1 MVFRPTWEEFQV
13 IFVWIGKNGKRNFIF
28 IEFLSQNFS
37 AYIEYMESQGAHKA
51 GLVKVYNKHKVTNQ
65 NPQCSKNLLPLQVI
79 PPKEW
84 VPRKSGYDIDK
95 IDLTIPA
102 PITQIV
108 SGKQGLYQQIN
119 VQRRAMSLSQFAE
132 LANSER
138 YSTPPHFDYADLER
152 KYWKNVTY
160 VAPIYAADVSGKLF
174 N

>member
-1 MVFRPTWEEFQV
+1 M
-13 IFVWIGKNGKRNFIF
+13 
-28 IEFLSQNFS
+28 
-37 AYIEYMESQGAHKA
+37 
-51 GLVKVYNKHKVTNQ
+51 
-65 NPQCSKNLLPLQVI
+65 
-79 PPKEW
+79 
-84 VPRKSGYDIDK
+84 PRKSGYDISK

-138 YSTPPHFDYADLER
+138 YATPPHFDYADLER

-160 VAPIYAADVSGKLF
+160 VAAVYGADVSGE
-174 N
+174 

>member
-1 MVFRPTWEEFQV
+1 M
-13 IFVWIGKNGKRNFIF
+13 
-28 IEFLSQNFS
+28 
-37 AYIEYMESQGAHKA
+37 
-51 GLVKVYNKHKVTNQ
+51 
-65 NPQCSKNLLPLQVI
+65 I

-84 VPRKSGYDIDK
+84 IPRKSGYDINK

-119 VQRRAMSLSQFAE
+119 VQRRAMTLAQFSE

-138 YSTPPHFDYADLER
+138 YATPAHFDYADLER

-160 VAPIYAADVSGKLF
+160 VAPVYGADVSGKF
-174 N
+174 V